1 MKYIKTHEGFINKV
15 KTFIKDKI
23 KEQEPNTENNITGS
37 EEKQSEFKEFVLDS
51 ITYLQDD
58 FTITISFVESSFERG
73 YGGET
78 IHGGRKTETRIKVKK
93 QVRQG
98 DEGGI
103 EETKFIIDDVKDQ
116 LLFMVERVI
125 RHYNILDAYFIYK
138 EQMKL
143 MYLSDFPTMA
153 ETYDDEEI
161 PLPNMRD
168 LTTEGKS
175 HKLSKEDFE
184 KLSFD
189 TITSEVNV
197 IFKLL

>member
-1 MKYIKTHEGFINKV
+1 MKYIQTHEGFINKV

-23 KEQEPNTENNITGS
+23 KEQEPSTENNITGS
-37 EEKQSEFKEFVLDS
+37 EEKRSGFKEFVLDS

-58 FTITISFVESSFERG
+58 FDVNVSFTESSFERG
-73 YGGET
+73 HSGEAIHGET
-78 IHGGRKTETRIKVKK
+78 KTEARVKVDK

-98 DEGGI
+98 DENKI
-103 EETKFIIDDVKDQ
+103 EENAFIIDNVKDQ

-125 RHYNILDAYFIYK
+125 RHYNVLDVVFIYRK
-138 EQMKL
+138 EQTPIGDDNLFTQQTGSRFNYNMDGKPQKL
-143 MYLSDFPTMA
+143 
-153 ETYDDEEI
+153 
-161 PLPNMRD
+161 N
-168 LTTEGKS
+168 
-175 HKLSKEDFE
+175 KEDFE

>member
-23 KEQEPNTENNITGS
+23 KEQEPNTENNLTGS

-58 FTITISFVESSFERG
+58 FTITISFVENSVERG
-73 YGGET
+73 
-78 IHGGRKTETRIKVKK
+78 HGGGTIFGERKTEARIKVEK

-98 DEGGI
+98 DENKTD
-103 EETKFIIDDVKDQ
+103 ENNFIIGDVKDH
-116 LLFMVERVI
+116 LLFMVERVM
-125 RHYNILDAYFIYK
+125 RHYNILDVYFVYRK
-138 EQMKL
+138 EQT
-143 MYLSDFPTMA
+143 PIG
-153 ETYDDEEI
+153 DDNLFTQQTGWNI
-161 PLPNMRD
+161 NINIS
-168 LTTEGKS
+168 GKPQ
-175 HKLSKEDFE
+175 KINKEYFE

>member
-1 MKYIKTHEGFINKV
+1 MKYLQTHEGFINKV

-23 KEQEPNTENNITGS
+23 KEQEPNTENNLTGS

-73 YGGET
+73 HSGET
-78 IHGGRKTETRIKVKK
+78 IHGERKTEARVKVQK

-98 DEGGI
+98 DENNI
-103 EETKFIIDDVKDQ
+103 KENNFIVDDVKDQ

-125 RHYNILDAYFIYK
+125 RHYNVLDVYFVYRK
-138 EQMKL
+138 EQT
-143 MYLSDFPTMA
+143 PIG
-153 ETYDDEEI
+153 DDNLFTQQTGWNI
-161 PLPNMRD
+161 NINIS
-168 LTTEGKS
+168 GKP
-175 HKLSKEDFE
+175 HKLNKEDFE

>member
-1 MKYIKTHEGFINKV
+1 MKYLQTHEGFINKV
-15 KTFIKDKI
+15 KTFIKDKL

-37 EEKQSEFKEFVLDS
+37 NEKKDKFREFVMDS

-58 FTITISFVESSFERG
+58 FNIDIKFVENSVERG
-73 YGGET
+73 HKGET
-78 IHGGRKTETRIKVKK
+78 IFGELKTESRVKILK
-93 QVRQG
+93 QVRQD

-116 LLFMVERVI
+116 LLFMVDRVMK
-125 RHYNILDAYFIYK
+125 HYNILDVYFIYK

-143 MYLSDFPTMA
+143 MYG
-153 ETYDDEEI
+153 DDEEI

-184 KLSFD
+184 KLPYD

>member
-23 KEQEPNTENNITGS
+23 KEQEPNINKLTGS
-37 EEKQSEFKEFVLDS
+37 EEKKSEFKEFVMDS

-58 FTITISFVESSFERG
+58 FKINITFVENSFERG

-78 IHGGRKTETRIKVKK
+78 INGETRTEAIVKIQK

-98 DEGGI
+98 DENYI
-103 EETKFIIDDVKDQ
+103 EENNFIIDDVRDH
-116 LLFMVERVI
+116 LLFMVDRVI
-125 RHYNILDAYFIYK
+125 KHYNILKINFVYRK
-138 EQMKL
+138 EQTPIGDDNL
-143 MYLSDFPTMA
+143 FTQ
-153 ETYDDEEI
+153 ETG
-161 PLPNMRD
+161 MRID
-168 LTTEGKS
+168 INILGKPQV
-175 HKLSKEDFE
+175 LNKEDFE

-197 IFKLL
+197 VFKLL

>member
-1 MKYIKTHEGFINKV
+1 MKYLQTHEGFINKV

-23 KEQEPNTENNITGS
+23 KEQEPNTENNLTGS
-37 EEKQSEFKEFVLDS
+37 EEKQSKFKEFILDS

-73 YGGET
+73 HSGET
-78 IHGGRKTETRIKVKK
+78 IHGERKTEARIRVQK

-143 MYLSDFPTMA
+143 MY
-153 ETYDDEEI
+153 DDEEI

-175 HKLSKEDFE
+175 HKLSKESFE
-184 KLSFD
+184 NSPYD
-189 TITSEVNV
+189 TVTSEVNV

>member
-1 MKYIKTHEGFINKV
+1 MKYLQTHEGFINKI

-23 KEQEPNTENNITGS
+23 KEQEPNTENNVTGS
-37 EEKQSEFKEFVLDS
+37 EGKKSELKEFIMDS

-58 FTITISFVESSFERG
+58 FTISISFVESSFERG
-73 YGGET
+73 HGGET
-78 IHGGRKTETRIKVKK
+78 IHGERKTEARVRVEK

-103 EETKFIIDDVKDQ
+103 EETKFIIDDVRDQ

-125 RHYNILDAYFIYK
+125 RHYNVLDVVFIYRK
-138 EQMKL
+138 EKT
-143 MYLSDFPTMA
+143 SIG
-153 ETYDDEEI
+153 DDN
-161 PLPNMRD
+161 LFTQQTGVRFNYNMD
-168 LTTEGKS
+168 GKP

>member
-1 MKYIKTHEGFINKV
+1 MKYLQTHEGFINKI

-23 KEQEPNTENNITGS
+23 KEQEPNTENNVTGS
-37 EEKQSEFKEFVLDS
+37 EEKQSEFKEFVMDS

-58 FTITISFVESSFERG
+58 FNVSISFIESSFERG

-78 IHGGRKTETRIKVKK
+78 IHGERKTETRIKVKK
-93 QVRQG
+93 QVRQD

-116 LLFMVERVI
+116 LLFMVDRVMK
-125 RHYNILDAYFIYK
+125 HYNILDVYFIYK

-143 MYLSDFPTMA
+143 MYG
-153 ETYDDEEI
+153 DDEEI

-189 TITSEVNV
+189 KITSEVNV